1 MTRLYGELNALM
13 SNVDLEQVRE
23 RRKILNIAFD
33 RFQQAHSTC
42 IYVAQLNQS
51 GAMDNIQETYEVQV
65 PKFGNTMNLYQG
77 WIYGYKIF
85 R

>member
-33 RFQQAHSTC
+33 RFLQAHSV
-42 IYVAQLNQS
+42 YVAQLNQS
-51 GAMDNIQETYEVQV
+51 GAIENIHETYEVQV
-65 PKFGNTMNLYQG
+65 RESISGRY
-77 WIYGYKIF
+77 I

>member
-1 MTRLYGELNALM
+1 M

-23 RRKILNIAFD
+23 RRNILNIAFD
-33 RFQQAHSTC
+33 RFQQAHS